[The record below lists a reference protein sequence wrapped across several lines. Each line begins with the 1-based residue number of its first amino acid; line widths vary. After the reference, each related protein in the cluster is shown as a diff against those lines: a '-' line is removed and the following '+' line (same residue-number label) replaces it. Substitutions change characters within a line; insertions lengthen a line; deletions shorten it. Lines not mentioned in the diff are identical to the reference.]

1 MNTTT
6 LQISL
11 KIRRDFE
18 RWYTLLRDTTP
29 ITEAEIKAL
38 AYRLYQAGRTDAT
51 KQCLS
56 LLDTHIERLT
66 NDSLNRSAH

>member
-1 MNTTT
+1 METT

-18 RWYTLLRDTTP
+18 RWYSFLRTETP

-51 KQCLS
+51 QQALA
-56 LLDTHIERLT
+56 LLDAKISQLT
-66 NDSLNRSAH
+66 NDAIDRGVH